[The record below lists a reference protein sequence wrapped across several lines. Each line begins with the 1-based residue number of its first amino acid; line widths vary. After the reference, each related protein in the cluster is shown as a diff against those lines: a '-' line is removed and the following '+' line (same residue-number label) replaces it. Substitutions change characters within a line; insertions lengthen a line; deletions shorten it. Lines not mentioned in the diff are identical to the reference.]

1 MADGTIL
8 IAEDDSVILDA
19 VRRYLE
25 HAGHRCYCAADGREA
40 DRLAAQHRPDLIVLD
55 WMLPEVDGLTLCER
69 WRKGAYFAPILMLT
83 ARTEEDHRVRGL
95 LAGADDYL
103 VKPFSARELVARVGA
118 LLRRAYTHGY
128 REVNQGG
135 GLVVN
140 RSTRQVLL
148 DSKSI
153 ELRLK
158 EFDLLAQLAECP
170 GRVYSRDELL
180 ERVWGYD
187 FEGGHRTVDVHVR
200 KIREKLEP
208 DPTHPVHVLTVWG
221 VGYKCSGALR

>member
-1 MADGTIL
+1 MPDGTIL

-25 HAGHRCYCAADGREA
+25 HAGHRCYCAADGPEA
-40 DRLAAQHRPDLIVLD
+40 DRLATQHRPDLVVLD

-69 WRKGAYFAPILMLT
+69 WRKRAYFAPILMLT
-83 ARTEEDHRVRGL
+83 ARTEEDYRVRGL

-103 VKPFSARELVARVGA
+103 VKPFSARELVARVEA

-128 REVNQGG
+128 REVNKGG
-135 GLVVN
+135 GLVIN
-140 RSTRQVLL
+140 RSTRQALL
-148 DSKSI
+148 DSKSV

-208 DPTHPVHVLTVWG
+208 DPTHPVYVLTVWG
-221 VGYKCSGALR
+221 VGYKFSGSPR

>member
-1 MADGTIL
+1 MPDRTIL
-8 IAEDDSVILDA
+8 IAEDDLVILDA

-25 HAGHRCYCAADGREA
+25 HAGHRCYCAADGNEA
-40 DRLAAQHRPDLIVLD
+40 GQLVAKHRPDLVVLD
-55 WMLPEVDGLTLCER
+55 WMLPGIDGLTLCER
-69 WRKGAYFAPILMLT
+69 WRKSDYFAPILMLT
-83 ARTEEDHRVRGL
+83 ARSKEDYRVRGL

-103 VKPFSARELVARVGA
+103 VKPFSAQELVARVAA

-128 REVNQGG
+128 REVKQGC
-135 GLVVN
+135 GLTIN

-148 DSKSI
+148 GGKSV
-153 ELRLK
+153 ELRFK
-158 EFDLLAQLAECP
+158 EFELLAQLVECP

-200 KIREKLEP
+200 KIREKIET
-208 DPTHPVHVLTVWG
+208 DPTHPVHILTVWG
-221 VGYKCSGALR
+221 VGYKFLGLP